1 MLTIQPKIS
10 NNSTTFGRNKDRRL
24 SPEELEEKNYQTAR
38 REIEEQQDDFLELA
52 ENKDLHL
59 PKTAKKVIA
68 GGAIVTTG
76 LLGGMATG
84 WGAKQSIK
92 AFKKLG
98 QTKAMQGL
106 KEQAKATTEFISK
119 TAKNVKADFV
129 KSKAYTTPKAKF
141 DKFAQ
146 TKFGKPIVKFFKAI
160 GNGISFVYNKIK
172 AGVNYVKGKI
182 KSVKAETY
190 EKAAVNT
197 TAASGG
203 IASGVTAIKEQSEK
217 GSEE

>member
-106 KEQAKATTEFISK
+106 KEQAKAK
-119 TAKNVKADFV
+119 
-129 KSKAYTTPKAKF
+129 
-141 DKFAQ
+141 
-146 TKFGKPIVKFFKAI
+146 I
-160 GNGISFVYNKIK
+160 GRAHV
-172 AGVNYVKGKI
+172 
-182 KSVKAETY
+182 
-190 EKAAVNT
+190 
-197 TAASGG
+197 
-203 IASGVTAIKEQSEK
+203 
-217 GSEE
+217 

>member
-76 LLGGMATG
+76 LLDGMATG
-84 WGAKQSIK
+84 
-92 AFKKLG
+92 
-98 QTKAMQGL
+98 
-106 KEQAKATTEFISK
+106 
-119 TAKNVKADFV
+119 
-129 KSKAYTTPKAKF
+129 
-141 DKFAQ
+141 
-146 TKFGKPIVKFFKAI
+146 
-160 GNGISFVYNKIK
+160 
-172 AGVNYVKGKI
+172 
-182 KSVKAETY
+182 
-190 EKAAVNT
+190 
-197 TAASGG
+197 
-203 IASGVTAIKEQSEK
+203 
-217 GSEE
+217 